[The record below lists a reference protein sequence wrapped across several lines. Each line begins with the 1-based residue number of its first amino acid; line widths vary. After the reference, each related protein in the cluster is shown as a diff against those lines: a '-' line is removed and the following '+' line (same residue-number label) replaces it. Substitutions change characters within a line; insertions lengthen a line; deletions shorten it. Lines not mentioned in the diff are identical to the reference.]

1 MRCLSAQLS
10 RGVTDRVAR
19 RIKTIFALLL
29 VTFSIL
35 PAIASTAV
43 LRLDEYS
50 TGDDVLR
57 WINSYRER
65 PDPAAVPT
73 AIKLLSRRG
82 VLRDPDSAGV
92 YVGFLAGILG
102 ADDADATARPTSSR
116 LKVLSGLPA
125 EDQWIVVRAIAYSGL
140 PQWKALLREL
150 APRMPTRAV
159 MIERYLAATGMPT
172 TSKRVRL
179 EPKKPAWTEKLR
191 GMFSSDGPKHDE
203 LTFDSDPDLLDTLW
217 GYYFATGNYQPVAR
231 IIAML
236 PWSKDKDSVD
246 RLTVGNM
253 AKYTLVSNATR
264 SPDLLAMLKRAS
276 RHQPKDVVPLLN
288 EVVEAAETLDSA
300 RIRKEALAAIDEL
313 KTKGPNSKRDVSF
326 WGKVGE
332 GTLAVGCIA
341 AAATGQVEVAL
352 PCVIGGAASSAAL
365 QTWDSQK

>member
-1 MRCLSAQLS
+1 MRCLFARLW
-10 RGVTDRVAR
+10 RGVTQRVTR
-19 RIKTIFALLL
+19 RIDSIVALLL
-29 VTFSIL
+29 VALLIS
-35 PAIASTAV
+35 PAAAAAAG

-50 TGDDVLR
+50 TRDDVLR
-57 WINSYRER
+57 WIDGYRER

-73 AIKLLSRRG
+73 AIKLLSQRG

-102 ADDADATARPTSSR
+102 TNSDAAEPLTA
-116 LKVLSGLPA
+116 KVLSGLPA

-140 PQWKALLREL
+140 PQWKALLREF

-159 MIERYLAATGMPT
+159 MIDRYLADRLPT
-172 TSKRVRL
+172 LDRVRL

-191 GMFSSDGPKHDE
+191 GMFSSDTPKHDE

-217 GYYFATGNYQPVAR
+217 GYYFATGSYQPVSR

-264 SPDLLAMLKRAS
+264 SPDVLAMLKRAS
-276 RHQPKDVVPLLN
+276 RHQPKDVVPMLN
-288 EVVEAAETLDSA
+288 EVVEAAETMESA

-313 KTKGPNSKRDVSF
+313 KAKGPSSKRDVSF

>member
-1 MRCLSAQLS
+1 MRCLFARLS
-10 RGVTDRVAR
+10 RGAPDRVTR
-19 RIKTIFALLL
+19 HIKALIALPL
-29 VTFSIL
+29 IAFLIL
-35 PAIASTAV
+35 PAAAATAP

-50 TGDDVLR
+50 TSDDVLR
-57 WINSYRER
+57 WINSYRAR

-73 AIKLLSRRG
+73 AIRLLSQRG

-102 ADDADATARPTSSR
+102 ANADTAEPLTA
-116 LKVLSGLPA
+116 KVLSGLPP

-140 PQWKALLREL
+140 PQWKALLREF
-150 APRMPTRAV
+150 APRMPTHAV
-159 MIERYLAATGMPT
+159 MIERYLADRLSTLD
-172 TSKRVRL
+172 RVRL
-179 EPKKPAWTEKLR
+179 EPNKPAWTEKVR
-191 GMFSSDGPKHDE
+191 GMFSSAAPKHDE

-217 GYYFATGNYQPVAR
+217 GYYFATGNYQPVSR

-264 SPDLLAMLKRAS
+264 STDLLAMLKRAS
-276 RHQPKDVVPLLN
+276 RHQPKDVVPMLN
-288 EVVEAAETLDSA
+288 EVVEAAETLESA
-300 RIRKEALAAIDEL
+300 RIRKEALAAIEEL
-313 KTKGPNSKRDVSF
+313 KAKGPNYKRDVSF

>member
-1 MRCLSAQLS
+1 MP
-10 RGVTDRVAR
+10 TDH
-19 RIKTIFALLL
+19 
-29 VTFSIL
+29 
-35 PAIASTAV
+35 
-43 LRLDEYS
+43 
-50 TGDDVLR
+50 
-57 WINSYRER
+57 
-65 PDPAAVPT
+65 
-73 AIKLLSRRG
+73 IKLLSRRG

-102 ADDADATARPTSSR
+102 ANADAAEPITA
-116 LKVLSGLPA
+116 KVLAGLPG
-125 EDQWIVVRAIAYSGL
+125 EDHWIVVRGVAYSGL
-140 PQWKALLREL
+140 PQWKELLRAY

-159 MIERYLAATGMPT
+159 MIERYLADRLPT
-172 TSKRVRL
+172 LDQVRL

-191 GMFSSDGPKHDE
+191 GMFSSSAPRHDE

-217 GYYFATGNYQPVAR
+217 GTYFATGNYQPVAR
-231 IIAML
+231 IAML

-264 SPDLLAMLKRAS
+264 SGDLLAMLKRTS
-276 RHQPKDVVPLLN
+276 RHQPKDVAPILD
-288 EVVEAAETLDSA
+288 EVIDAAETMESA

-313 KTKGPNSKRDVSF
+313 KAKGPGYKRDVSF